1 MKRTSSSISALDSI
15 VEPTVRSALKPIVQ
29 CFITHGNEQ
38 YGREA
43 VTQLEHAL
51 QCAFLAESA
60 KQSPT
65 LITACLLHDVGHLL
79 HDLGED
85 AAEKG
90 IDDRHEYRAIPFLS
104 QHFPR
109 AVTEPIRL
117 HVNAKR
123 YLCATQPDYWEDL
136 SAASKLSLELQGST
150 YSEAEALEFIAQPH
164 AKDAVQLRI
173 WDDLAKD
180 PQRET
185 PDLAHFLPVLVDAVY
200 CHAE

>member
-1 MKRTSSSISALDSI
+1 MQRNTSSISALDSI
-15 VEPTVRSALKPIVQ
+15 VEPAIKSALAPVVQ
-29 CFITHGNEQ
+29 CFIKHGSEQ

-60 KQSPT
+60 QQSST
-65 LITACLLHDVGHLL
+65 IITACLLHDVGHLL

-104 QHFPR
+104 QQFPP

-123 YLCATQPDYWEDL
+123 YLCATQSDYWEDL
-136 SAASKLSLELQGST
+136 SPASKLSLELQGGT

-164 AKDAVQLRI
+164 AKDAVLLRI

-180 PQRET
+180 PDKET
-185 PDLAHFLPVLVDAVY
+185 PDLAHFVPTLVDSFVDQAV
-200 CHAE
+200 